1 MMRFIILPIACWLFL
16 LPTACSVLE
25 DRESCPC
32 RLHIDLSDVPY
43 PEVRLSLTDG
53 SWRDSH
59 TLTLPGAGDFVAN
72 VPRGKVDV
80 LAVYPSSSG
89 NESGSGL
96 DIPTGEDCP
105 PVYLGARRVDT
116 DREEAFCSMFLHKN
130 FCLLTLRLA
139 SESGGEPFPFR
150 LTVGGNVSGFSP
162 GGAPR
167 EGTFSYRL
175 PPFDAAGETTVCLPR
190 QKDASL
196 TMEVLFSDEVLRHF
210 ALGELMAR
218 GGYDWS
224 APDLED
230 VTLTLDYARTR
241 LTLRTDAWEETVFFE
256 KVL

>member
-1 MMRFIILPIACWLFL
+1 MMRFIILPLAFGLLL

-32 RLHIDLSDVPY
+32 RLHIDLSAVPY
-43 PEVRLSLTDG
+43 PEVRLSLSKG
-53 SWRDSH
+53 SWRDLR
-59 TLTLPGAGDFVAN
+59 TLSLPGEGGCVVN

-80 LAVYPSSSG
+80 MAVYPSSSG
-89 NESGSGL
+89 DFSGSGWT
-96 DIPTGEDCP
+96 IPPGEDCP

-116 DREEAFCSMFLHKN
+116 DREEAFCSLCLHKN

-150 LTVGGNVSGFSP
+150 LTVDGNVSGFTP

-167 EGTFSYRL
+167 EGVFSYRL
-175 PPFDAAGETTVCLPR
+175 PPFDGAGETTVCLPR

-224 APDLED
+224 APDLAD
-230 VTLTLDYARTR
+230 VTLTLDYARSR
-241 LTLRTDAWEETVFFE
+241 LTLRADAWSETVFFE

>member
-1 MMRFIILPIACWLFL
+1 MMRFIILSFTVMLL

-25 DRESCPC
+25 DRDSCPC

-43 PEVRLSLTDG
+43 PEVRLSLSGG
-53 SWRDSH
+53 SWRDLL
-59 TLTLPGAGDFVAN
+59 TLTLPGEGDFVVN

-89 NESGSGL
+89 DYSSPGWT
-96 DIPTGEDCP
+96 IPTGEDCP

-116 DREEAFCSMFLHKN
+116 DREEAFCALSLHKH
-130 FCLLTLRLA
+130 FCRLTLRLA
-139 SESGGEPFPFR
+139 SEGGGEPFPFR
-150 LTVGGNVSGFSP
+150 LTVDGNVSGFTP

-167 EGTFSYRL
+167 EGSFSYCL
-175 PPFDAAGETTVCLPR
+175 PPFDEAGETTVCLPR

-224 APDLED
+224 APDLAD

-241 LTLRTDAWEETVFFE
+241 LTLHADAWEETVFFE